1 MDGGSS
7 RSRNIAISRKK
18 GNNMGRSR
26 SVDKYKQYLKRR
38 NNVKAG
44 PSAERAGEN
53 IRIQVINKSPSKRRK
68 HKKDRYPN
76 FFDITEAMN
85 KSDSKTNKDGRNP
98 APALAPAPTLPQ
110 QTLGEE
116 TKETKGT
123 KRPFRRSLKR
133 HTKRNRKRNSKRNM
147 GRQVRVDRSKILT
160 EEDIKRMEKKIAE
173 IRKVPPSE
181 MKKALEK
188 IDVKTTGKSNR
199 LLKDIYLYSKICNVN
214 FQHEK

>member
-1 MDGGSS
+1 MNGGDLQ
-7 RSRNIAISRKK
+7 SRKIDVSPK
-18 GNNMGRSR
+18 KVNHMRRSR
-26 SVDKYKQYLKRR
+26 SVDKYKQYLKGRK
-38 NNVKAG
+38 NVKAG

-68 HKKDRYPN
+68 HKADRSPN
-76 FFDITEAMN
+76 FFNITEAMN
-85 KSDSKTNKDGRNP
+85 KSDSKTNKNEP
-98 APALAPAPTLPQ
+98 STKPTEPPRPQ
-110 QTLGEE
+110 QTLGEGQS
-116 TKETKGT
+116 TTKGT

-173 IRKVPPSE
+173 IRKVPPSA
-181 MKKALEK
+181 MKKALEE

>member
-1 MDGGSS
+1 MNGGDLQ
-7 RSRNIAISRKK
+7 SRKIDVSPK
-18 GNNMGRSR
+18 KVNHMRRSR
-26 SVDKYKQYLKRR
+26 SVDKYKQYLKGRK
-38 NNVKAG
+38 NVKAG

-68 HKKDRYPN
+68 HKADRSPN
-76 FFDITEAMN
+76 FFYITEAMN

-98 APALAPAPTLPQ
+98 APTPAPAPTPPQ
-110 QTLGEE
+110 QTLGEGQS
-116 TKETKGT
+116 TTKGT

-173 IRKVPPSE
+173 IRKVPPSA
-181 MKKALEK
+181 MKKALEE